1 MSATQAASE
10 GPARLAAILA
20 GGAGS
25 RMGEPKATVDLAGR
39 PLLAYAVAAA
49 RAAGLAPFV
58 VAKEGTELPELDC
71 SLLIEPD
78 APRHPLTGIVAALEH
93 AGTPIVVLACD
104 APLVPPDLLAAL
116 ASARSPL
123 AMPEDPRP
131 QPLVARYSPSLL
143 DRLRAARDADR
154 PLVEVCESIGGLRLG
169 ESRLELLGDPEE
181 MFANA
186 NEPADLERLEG
197 VLRARREESGSR
209 G

>member
-1 MSATQAASE
+1 MRATGAANE

-25 RMGEPKATVDLAGR
+25 RMGEPKATVELAGR
-39 PLLAYAVAAA
+39 PLLAYPIAAA

-58 VAKEGTELPELDC
+58 VAKDETPLPDLDC
-71 SLLIEPD
+71 SLLVEPG

-93 AGTPIVVLACD
+93 ARTPIVVLPCD

-123 AMPEDPRP
+123 AMPDDPRP
-131 QPLVARYSPSLL
+131 QPLIARYSPSLL
-143 DRLRAARDADR
+143 DRLRAGRDSGR
-154 PLVEVCESIGGLRLG
+154 PLTEVCESIGGLRLG
-169 ESRLELLGDPEE
+169 ESRLGLMGDPEQ

-186 NEPADLERLEG
+186 NEPADLERIEDI
-197 VLRARREESGSR
+197 LRARREESGARS
-209 G
+209 